1 MISEGSDIIYQTI
14 NSIAEKKA
22 HLFAEGAA
30 LYYWR
35 EDTKND
41 LSGMTKRFGH
51 FLATEDSLALAVRLL
66 SMTKAM
72 KTPAGNMIIDHQYII
87 HWDGVHGP
95 TGMQT
100 SFFRIKGMIYLYMPC
115 ISTHYFASMSMSL

>member
-1 MISEGSDIIYQTI
+1 M
-14 NSIAEKKA
+14 
-22 HLFAEGAA
+22 
-30 LYYWR
+30 YYWR

-51 FLATEDSLALAVRLL
+51 FLATEDSLVLAGRLL

-72 KTPAGNMIIDHQYII
+72 KTPAGNVITAHQYII

-100 SFFRIKGMIYLYMPC
+100 SFFRIKGTISFYMPC
-115 ISTHYFASMSMSL
+115 ISTRYSASVSMFL